1 MNADGFIDLQYVH
14 NSLGLGNVT
23 KFDEAISLLLE
34 PYTIL
39 TFNYLGID
47 ETVFTDQKYIK
58 KYKSSVYPEIV
69 LDFKTQVKE
78 IIAARIACQLYRKDP
93 SFGQKYNRWRVGNVD
108 KGFQRNVEHD
118 IQTWCDY
125 YDQVLTD
132 AENMMG
138 TARIAYKKRRGL
150 IDDYNRPY

>member
-1 MNADGFIDLQYVH
+1 MNADGFIDLQYVR
-14 NSLGLGNVT
+14 NSLGLGNIT

-47 ETVFTDQKYIK
+47 ETIFTSQE
-58 KYKSSVYPEIV
+58 YKSTVYTKID
-69 LDFKTQVKE
+69 LDFRTQVKE
-78 IIAARIACQLYRKDP
+78 VIAARIACQLYRKDP

-118 IQTWCDY
+118 IKTWCDY
-125 YDQVLTD
+125 YNEALTD

-138 TARIAYKKRRGL
+138 TARMAYRKRRGL